1 MKRLLAII
9 SILLIGAAAWFVFFR
24 PITVI
29 REVTVP
35 YSIWRVG
42 EQVNNLGSIRKWFS
56 PFAGEQNI
64 ASADTSAGK
73 LQSGEYALSLEN
85 RSVFNSVIRISRNK
99 KSALFAYSALS
110 DSGAVRDSRIQLL
123 YHSTLA
129 RKWFG
134 ETELIRLAIQNLD
147 NLRDYMTDTKRFYGY
162 EIQEMKVEDT
172 AFLFSRITV
181 PVTEKRM
188 GMVQLF
194 SKLIAFAEKNNA
206 GYNGTRIFY
215 SMLSGKDIT
224 LFAGIGVTNA
234 VQTAAV
240 SDVEYKRMPYGKNL
254 LVTSYQGAFGESKK
268 AFEAMELFKT
278 DHQLS
283 SMAIPYQKFLSDG
296 YDFADDQVVQLKIF
310 YPVF

>member
-1 MKRLLAII
+1 MKRLLAVI
-9 SILLIGAAAWFVFFR
+9 SILLLGAAAWFLFFK
-24 PITVI
+24 PVTVI

-42 EQVNNLGSIRKWFS
+42 EQVNNLNAIRKWFI
-56 PFAGEQNI
+56 PFSGEQLNN
-64 ASADTSAGK
+64 SSDTSSEK
-73 LQSGEYALSLEN
+73 IQSGEYSLSIES

-99 KSALFAYSALS
+99 QSSLVAYAALS
-110 DSGAVRDSRIQLL
+110 DSGAVRTTRIQLV
-123 YHSTLA
+123 YHSTYA
-129 RKWFG
+129 KKWFG
-134 ETELIRLAIQNLD
+134 ENELIKLARQNLD

-172 AFLFSRITV
+172 AFLFSRITL
-181 PVTEKRM
+181 PVTEKRK

-194 SKLIAFAEKNNA
+194 NKLISFAEQNNA

-215 SMLSGKDIT
+215 SMQSGKDIT

-234 VQTAAV
+234 INTAGSA
-240 SDVEYKRMPYGKNL
+240 DIEYKRMPYGKNL
-254 LVTSYQGAFGESKK
+254 LVTSYQGPFGESNK

-283 SMAIPYQKFLSDG
+283 SMAIPYQKILSDG
-296 YDFADDQVVQLKIF
+296 FDFADDQVVQLKIF

>member
-1 MKRLLAII
+1 MKRLLAVI
-9 SILLIGAAAWFVFFR
+9 SLLLFGAIAWFVFFR

-29 REVTVP
+29 REETVP

-42 EQVNNLGSIRKWFS
+42 EQVNNLQSVRKWFS
-56 PFAGEQNI
+56 PFSGEQ
-64 ASADTSAGK
+64 ASSSADTSAGK
-73 LQSGEYALSLEN
+73 LQSGEYSLSLEN
-85 RSVFNSVIRISRNK
+85 RSVFSSVIRISRNQK
-99 KSALFAYSALS
+99 AALVAFSAIS

-123 YHSTLA
+123 YRSTLA

-134 ETELIRLAIQNLD
+134 EPDLIRLARQNLD

-172 AFLFSRITV
+172 AFLFSRLTV
-181 PVTEKRM
+181 PVSEKRN

-215 SMLSGKDIT
+215 SMQSGKDIT

-234 VQTAAV
+234 VQTPPV
-240 SDVEYKRMPYGKNL
+240 SDVEYKRMPYGKNM
-254 LVTSYQGAFGESKK
+254 LVTSYQGPFGESKK

-278 DHQLS
+278 DHRLS